1 MISLVW
7 NKHSAIKIEKYL
19 KIAKKGGKSIA
30 KYDPLWVRKKNQ
42 SFKKYIFF
50 RYEDFATVTLKH
62 AAADSYT
69 VVGLQ
74 EFVDYELFVQP
85 FNEAGIVGLPTALK
99 LVKTHQ
105 TRPSNSPVI
114 LEAKMFNATMLMVS
128 WNPLHEDD
136 HNGPLLGFK
145 VSVYTY
151 FFFLEK

>member
-1 MISLVW
+1 M
-7 NKHSAIKIEKYL
+7 
-19 KIAKKGGKSIA
+19 
-30 KYDPLWVRKKNQ
+30 
-42 SFKKYIFF
+42 
-50 RYEDFATVTLKH
+50 TLKH

-136 HNGPLLGFK
+136 RNGPLLGFK
-145 VSVYTY
+145 VSVSTY
-151 FFFLEK
+151 LFFWRNNLLAGKKYLNISSRFDISYFSRVHSLILKITCNARQMDIGFTE

>member
-1 MISLVW
+1 MLLFGLE
-7 NKHSAIKIEKYL
+7 KKIKVL
-19 KIAKKGGKSIA
+19 KDICI
-30 KYDPLWVRKKNQ
+30 
-42 SFKKYIFF
+42 F

-151 FFFLEK
+151 LFFLEK

>member
-1 MISLVW
+1 M
-7 NKHSAIKIEKYL
+7 
-19 KIAKKGGKSIA
+19 
-30 KYDPLWVRKKNQ
+30 
-42 SFKKYIFF
+42 
-50 RYEDFATVTLKH
+50 TLKH

-114 LEAKMFNATMLMVS
+114 LEAKMLNATMLMVS

-145 VSVYTY
+145 VSYWAIPP
-151 FFFLEK
+151 FFTTSSFQVLRGRPFSDLENNL

>member
-1 MISLVW
+1 M
-7 NKHSAIKIEKYL
+7 
-19 KIAKKGGKSIA
+19 
-30 KYDPLWVRKKNQ
+30 
-42 SFKKYIFF
+42 
-50 RYEDFATVTLKH
+50 TLKH

-145 VSVYTY
+145 VSVYL
-151 FFFLEK
+151 FFWRNN

>member
-1 MISLVW
+1 M
-7 NKHSAIKIEKYL
+7 
-19 KIAKKGGKSIA
+19 
-30 KYDPLWVRKKNQ
+30 
-42 SFKKYIFF
+42 
-50 RYEDFATVTLKH
+50 TLKH

-145 VSVYTY
+145 VSVI
-151 FFFLEK
+151 FFEK

>member
-1 MISLVW
+1 M
-7 NKHSAIKIEKYL
+7 
-19 KIAKKGGKSIA
+19 
-30 KYDPLWVRKKNQ
+30 
-42 SFKKYIFF
+42 
-50 RYEDFATVTLKH
+50 TLKH

-151 FFFLEK
+151 LFFFGEIICWLEKSI